1 MLQCT
6 TYEKPRLTMTLKTSC
21 QSNVIR
27 ETIGSAGKN
36 WISVF
41 CLNQCHLLGS
51 SEAYA
56 MITKLPRSC
65 ICYWNMV
72 VLWCCVTSFCNT
84 IYLMV
89 MLLLSCSLQ
98 WYHSMTRYQI
108 KLDKHNM
115 KTLKSPCESW
125 CGLFPGMLPA
135 LSFTVHTCRAWNRGR
150 VLHAASNLCALGETE
165 GSVGLGLFSWWG
177 WVHFKPRS
185 DKNKCPFTRILQQ
198 NSESHS

>member
-1 MLQCT
+1 MLHCT
-6 TYEKPRLTMTLKTSC
+6 MYEKLWLTMTLKTSC

-72 VLWCCVTSFCNT
+72 MLWCCVTSFSNT

-89 MLLLSCSLQ
+89 MLLFSCFLQ
-98 WYHSMTRYQI
+98 WYNSMTRYYI
-108 KLDKHNM
+108 KLDNHNI
-115 KTLKSPCESW
+115 KTLKSLFESYHS
-125 CGLFPGMLPA
+125 LLSNAFSA
-135 LSFTVHTCRAWNRGR
+135 LLHTVHICTAWNQGR
-150 VLHAASNLCALGETE
+150 ESRPRYCLKCLYFGKGRRVSSASP
-165 GSVGLGLFSWWG
+165 
-177 WVHFKPRS
+177 HFPNEDS
-185 DKNKCPFTRILQQ
+185 G
-198 NSESHS
+198 